1 MINSKKIALALA
13 LAFVLTITVTSAVA
27 ATKSPTPKA
36 TATKKATPTPKATA
50 TKKATPTPK
59 ASPTKKAPTKK
70 PPLKKKPPVKKKK
83 KVSKVTPSPSPK
95 WPPAGFKTD
104 ALGVTKLYMKVPTA
118 KELVGILSAKTALSA
133 QIKDCTK
140 FTCGAVLVASEIG
153 CRWWQVTADVV
164 GATSLENRTLKT
176 FGKITSSVA
185 ASTPQKIVTVLLVTT
200 EPIGSGHIL
209 SNISADCNQ
218 GEPTG
223 PVPLTEYKAAG

>member
-1 MINSKKIALALA
+1 MIKSKKLALA
-13 LAFVLTITVTSAVA
+13 LAFGLTITVTPALA

-36 TATKKATPTPKATA
+36 TATKKVTPTPT
-50 TKKATPTPK
+50 

-70 PPLKKKPPVKKKK
+70 KPPVKKAPVKKKK
-83 KVSKVTPSPSPK
+83 KKNVKLSPSPSPK

-104 ALGVTKLYMKVPTA
+104 ALGATNLYMKVPTA

-153 CRWWQVTADVV
+153 CRWWQVRADVV
-164 GATSLENRTLKT
+164 GTTSAEDRTLKT
-176 FGKITSSVA
+176 FGKITASVA
-185 ASTPQKIVTVLLVTT
+185 ASVPQKIVTVLLITT

-209 SNISADCNQ
+209 SNIIADCNQ

-223 PVPLTEYKAAG
+223 PLPFTEYKAAG

>member
-1 MINSKKIALALA
+1 MDWESTVMIKSKRLALALA
-13 LAFVLTITVTSAVA
+13 LGLTITVTPALA
-27 ATKSPTPKA
+27 ATKSP
-36 TATKKATPTPKATA
+36 TPTPKATA

-59 ASPTKKAPTKK
+59 ASPTKKAPV
-70 PPLKKKPPVKKKK
+70 KKPPVKKKKK

-104 ALGVTKLYMKVPTA
+104 ALGATKLYMKVPTA
-118 KELVGILSAKTALSA
+118 KELVGILSAKTALSS

-153 CRWWQVTADVV
+153 CRWWQVTADVI

-176 FGKITSSVA
+176 FGKITTSVA

-200 EPIGSGHIL
+200 EPIGSGQIL

-223 PVPLTEYKAAG
+223 PIPLTEYKAAG

>member
-1 MINSKKIALALA
+1 MGPTEMINSKKIALALA
-13 LAFVLTITVTSAVA
+13 LAFGLTITVTPAVA
-27 ATKSPTPKA
+27 ATKSP
-36 TATKKATPTPKATA
+36 TPTPKATA

-70 PPLKKKPPVKKKK
+70 APVKKPPVKKKK
-83 KVSKVTPSPSPK
+83 KKDVKLSPSPSPK

-200 EPIGSGHIL
+200 EPIGFGHIL

>member
-1 MINSKKIALALA
+1 MGPTEMINSKKIALALA
-13 LAFVLTITVTSAVA
+13 LAFGLTITVTPAVA
-27 ATKSPTPKA
+27 ATKSP
-36 TATKKATPTPKATA
+36 TPTPKATA

-70 PPLKKKPPVKKKK
+70 APVKKPPVKKKK
-83 KVSKVTPSPSPK
+83 KKDVKLSPSPSPK

-200 EPIGSGHIL
+200 EPIGFGHIL

-223 PVPLTEYKAAG
+223 PIPLTEFKAAG